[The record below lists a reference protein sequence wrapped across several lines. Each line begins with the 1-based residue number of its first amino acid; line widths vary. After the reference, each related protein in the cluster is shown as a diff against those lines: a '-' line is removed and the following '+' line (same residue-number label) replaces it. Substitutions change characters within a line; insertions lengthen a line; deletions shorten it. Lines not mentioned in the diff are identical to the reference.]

1 MEPMAYLETGD
12 DPGTKSRVPSTGA
25 GDNPSTWAG
34 IIVLASLVGLI
45 VIRRG
50 FRNFM

>member
-1 MEPMAYLETGD
+1 MESMAYLETGD
-12 DPGTKSRVPSTGA
+12 PDAPRTRPATGA

-34 IIVLASLVGLI
+34 VIVLTAVLGLI
-45 VIRRG
+45 VMRRG

>member
-1 MEPMAYLETGD
+1 MEAMPYLESGD
-12 DPGTKSRVPSTGA
+12 PDSPRTRPQTGA

-34 IIVLASLVGLI
+34 VIVLGAVLGLVI
-45 VIRRG
+45 MRRG